1 MLAVVKFLSALLGL
15 LDFITGQ
22 IERAQIR
29 SAAKAE
35 VERDVLSEI
44 VKASYRAK
52 ALESRL
58 RSNTDL
64 LDKLRN
70 RYRNRK

>member
-1 MLAVVKFLSALLGL
+1 MIWFKFLSGLLGL
-15 LDFITGQ
+15 FNFFSGQ

-35 VERDVLSEI
+35 VERDIFSEI
-44 VKASYRAK
+44 VKAGYRAK
-52 ALESRL
+52 VLKNRI
-58 RSNTDL
+58 RSNRAI
-64 LDKLRN
+64 LDELRR

>member
-1 MLAVVKFLSALLGL
+1 MIWFKILSALLGL
-15 LDFITGQ
+15 FDFITGQ
-22 IERAQIR
+22 IERARIR

-35 VERDVLSEI
+35 VERDILSEI

-52 ALESRL
+52 ALESRI